1 MNKPEAVDI
10 RDGDNSESY
19 ARGQIRKNE
28 LNRKID
34 HEPEGNIGVVC
45 LVLLFF
51 VTEIALAIVKEGGNV
66 MKKNG
71 MEKLMKWVPVVVAGI
86 VAMCQTFMEQ
96 QEEARVD
103 RLEERISRLEDKN
116 EDEDEEDA

>member
-1 MNKPEAVDI
+1 
-10 RDGDNSESY
+10 
-19 ARGQIRKNE
+19 
-28 LNRKID
+28 
-34 HEPEGNIGVVC
+34 
-45 LVLLFF
+45 
-51 VTEIALAIVKEGGNV
+51 

-103 RLEERISRLEDKN
+103 HLEERISRLEDKN
-116 EDEDEEDA
+116 ENEDEEDA